1 MRRVFVPNDAGHDMT
16 DAKRYGE
23 LVYMTRGALRRSA
36 VRDHAKAVRMAIATS
51 RPDDYVVVGGLSIM
65 TAIAAA
71 AFAARHGHVNFLL
84 WERGRYIRREAEL
97 LPTAA

>member
-1 MRRVFVPNDAGHDMT
+1 MRRVFVPNDAGHDMS
-16 DAKRYGE
+16 DAKRFGE
-23 LVYMTRGALRRSA
+23 VVYMTRGALRRNA
-36 VRDHAKAVRMAIATS
+36 VREHAKAIRSALSTS
-51 RPDDYVVVGGLSIM
+51 SPDDYVVVGGLSII

-84 WERGRYIRREAEL
+84 WERGRYIRGDAEL

>member
-1 MRRVFVPNDAGHDMT
+1 MRRVFVPNDAGHDMS
-16 DAKRYGE
+16 DARRFGQV
-23 LVYMTRGALRRSA
+23 VYMTRGALRRSA
-36 VRDHAKAVRMAIATS
+36 VRDHAKAVRIAISTS
-51 RPDDYVVVGGLSIM
+51 HPDDYVVVGGLSIM

-84 WERGRYIRREAEL
+84 WENGRYIRRDAEL